1 MNSPLNVDLTPPA
14 AKDGD
19 VRSCTVL
26 NRISERLRSYKSL
39 ALGVMFIALATL
51 APTPAHAVDGCKV
64 LLCLAAPS
72 WRSIPECVPTI
83 NQLHRDL
90 ARGKP
95 FPTCSMAGTGSSA
108 NNTWASAP
116 ANCPPQYTRVFD
128 GESGPVYSCDYSGA
142 VTVNIN
148 GAPFT
153 RTWWRMGGDTVTE
166 FTPAAKTQ
174 LRSWD
179 TKFDDDYAAWLA
191 AQPAPTQSCS
201 SC

>member
-1 MNSPLNVDLTPPA
+1 MQKHQPSKSSWAVFSSFERFNPSAAWPL
-14 AKDGD
+14 G
-19 VRSCTVL
+19 VL
-26 NRISERLRSYKSL
+26 VAIMSSL
-39 ALGVMFIALATL
+39 AM
-51 APTPAHAVDGCKV
+51 PSAHAVDGCKV

-95 FPTCSMAGTGSSA
+95 FPTCSMAGPGNSA
-108 NNTWASAP
+108 TNVWASAP

-128 GESGPVYSCDYSGA
+128 GESGPIYSCDYSGA
-142 VTVNIN
+142 VTVNVN

-153 RTWWRMGGDTVTE
+153 RTWWIMGGDTVTE
-166 FTPAAKTQ
+166 FTPAAKMQ
-174 LRSWD
+174 LRTWD
-179 TKFDDDYAAWLA
+179 TRFDDDYAAWLA
-191 AQPAPTQSCS
+191 AQPAPKQSCS